1 MWLKTERFETHSVV
15 TRLPI
20 DAVTLDVRLKC
31 TKRKYIVRKRNA
43 NMVFTLKC
51 NDIDTNF
58 MKKIVKFEV
67 LPTYLENCLMC
78 YCNENCKQILILK
91 KS

>member
-1 MWLKTERFETHSVV
+1 
-15 TRLPI
+15 
-20 DAVTLDVRLKC
+20 
-31 TKRKYIVRKRNA
+31 
-43 NMVFTLKC
+43 MVFTLKC

>member
-1 MWLKTERFETHSVV
+1 
-15 TRLPI
+15 
-20 DAVTLDVRLKC
+20 
-31 TKRKYIVRKRNA
+31 
-43 NMVFTLKC
+43 MVFTLKC

-67 LPTYLENCLMC
+67 LTTCL
-78 YCNENCKQILILK
+78 ENCKQILILK